1 MFLSE
6 VVFHFIDK
14 LHAHSFKKPQLC
26 SFIQTATTL
35 LIHSKSHNFPH
46 SFKKPQLCCE
56 IVNVFQQQCTNIHSA
71 KVIFEQLKEKIC
83 SNMQLRWVVPNKTG
97 GLPL

>member
-6 VVFHFIDK
+6 VVFHFIHK
-14 LHAHSFKKPQLC
+14 LYAHSFKQPQLC
-26 SFIQTATTL
+26 SFIQTTL
-35 LIHSKSHNFPH
+35 LRNSKCLSTTVN
-46 SFKKPQLCCE
+46 KVNICE
-56 IVNVFQQQCTNIHSA
+56 IVNIFQQQCTNIHSA

-83 SNMQLRWVVPNKTG
+83 SNMQLRWVVPNKRG